1 MFGNNIRVIR
11 EENGLSQT
19 ELGKI
24 LHVTKQTVSNWE
36 NEKSYPDLQ
45 TLVSISDQYGISLD
59 DMLKEDLDLIR
70 KIDQE
75 GKVARRRFWILCAIV
90 LAVVITGMHLTEG
103 GALRAAGVFYSPAS
117 MFTMVYEKLG
127 EDEGRYFPSDDPQ
140 QPCSQYLII
149 EGDPYFET
157 NGVHFPWGIYR
168 FGPFYYARYLAAP

>member
-103 GALRAAGVFYSPAS
+103 GALRR
-117 MFTMVYEKLG
+117 LH
-127 EDEGRYFPSDDPQ
+127 
-140 QPCSQYLII
+140 L
-149 EGDPYFET
+149 
-157 NGVHFPWGIYR
+157 
-168 FGPFYYARYLAAP
+168 L